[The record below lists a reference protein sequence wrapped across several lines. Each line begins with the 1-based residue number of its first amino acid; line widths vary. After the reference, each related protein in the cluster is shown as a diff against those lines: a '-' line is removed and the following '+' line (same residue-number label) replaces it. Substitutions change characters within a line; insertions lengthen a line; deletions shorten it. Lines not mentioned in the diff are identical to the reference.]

1 MKIRS
6 LIAAAVILL
15 ALLGTLYW
23 SSHRKTSDENANKSA
38 DASPAILK
46 LDQNSITRVEFK
58 RRGAEPVVLAK
69 SSVGSWEITEPRR
82 LSADQTAASSVVSS
96 LASLTSE
103 RLVED
108 RAGDLKQYGL
118 EHPSLEVNLTDKG
131 NKFNKLLVGDE
142 TPTGS
147 ALYAMLAGDPHV
159 YTLATYNK
167 TSIDKDVNDLRD
179 KRLLTVDGNKIS
191 RVDLIRNSQTIE
203 FGRNKKEDWQIV
215 KPEPLRADNFQVAE
229 LVRKL
234 IDTRMNLG
242 GPEKDGQEATAA
254 FAHGTPVATAKVT
267 DQAATQDLQVRKNK
281 DTFYAKSSVV
291 DGAYKVDADLGQALD
306 KGLDDFREKKVFD
319 LGFNDPN
326 KLEMHNAAKA
336 YFLSR
341 NGADWWSNGKK
352 MDAASVQEFVTKLR
366 DLSAAKFVDSGFG
379 NPTIQVVVTSD
390 DGKRTENVSIAKS
403 GDGYIAKRE
412 NEPSL
417 YYLVSTALE
426 ALQKAADDIK
436 PFAQPA
442 K

>member
-6 LIAAAVILL
+6 LITAAVVLL

-23 SSHRKTSDENANKSA
+23 SSHRKATDDTGTKSA
-38 DASPAILK
+38 DAPPAILK
-46 LDQNSITRVEFK
+46 LDEKSITRVELK
-58 RRGAEPVVLAK
+58 KKDADPVVVVKNTA
-69 SSVGSWEITEPRR
+69 GSWEITEPKRF
-82 LSADQTAASSVVSS
+82 SADQTAVSSAISS

-103 RLVED
+103 RQVED
-108 RAGDLKQYGL
+108 HATDLKQYGL
-118 EHPSLEVNLTDKG
+118 EHPSFEVDLKEKD
-131 NKFNKLLVGDE
+131 NKSQKLLVGDE

-147 ALYAMLAGDPHV
+147 ALYAMLAGDPRV
-159 YTLATYNK
+159 YTLATYSKN
-167 TSIDKDVNDLRD
+167 SIDKDLNDLRD

-191 RVDLIRNSQTIE
+191 RVELIRKAQIIE
-203 FGRNKKEDWQIV
+203 FGRNKEDWQIV
-215 KPEPLRADNFQVAE
+215 KPKPLRADNFQVAE

-234 IDTRMNLG
+234 TDARMSLG
-242 GPEKDGQEATAA
+242 GTDKDTQEAMTA
-254 FAHGTPVATAKVT
+254 FAHGTPVATAKIT

-281 DTFYAKSSVV
+281 DTYYVKSSVV
-291 DGAYKVDADLGQALD
+291 EGAHKVDADLGQALG

-326 KLEMHNAAKA
+326 KLEMHNGAKA

-366 DLSAAKFVDSGFG
+366 DLAAAKFVDSGFG
-379 NPTIQVVVTSD
+379 NPTIQIVVTSD

-417 YYLVSTALE
+417 YFLESTAVD

-436 PFAQPA
+436 PFALPA